1 MQPKYPLLR
10 LISTVFKILALIIAI
25 LSVVGGVAQ
34 LAIFFGLF
42 PADFYFNSIIFDNQ
56 RTFLPGGIATMVMG
70 SLTAGFWYAFA
81 RILDLLMKIEANTRR

>member
-10 LISTVFKILALIIAI
+10 LISTVFKLLALIIAI
-25 LSVVGGVAQ
+25 LSLVGAIAQ

-42 PADFYFNSIIFDNQ
+42 PADFYFNSTINSAQSAF
-56 RTFLPGGIATMVMG
+56 FPGGIATLAVG
-70 SLTAGFWYAFA
+70 WLTAGFWYAFA